1 MTIDRRS
8 FIQGTALLSAIPTL
22 AALYPLS
29 AMAEA
34 PPRPAVSPQAANA
47 TDANSAV
54 FTVDGWNHRDAEV
67 LNGDEVLIRINR
79 SWRANWR

>member
-8 FIQGTALLSAIPTL
+8 FIQHTALFAAIPTF

-29 AMAEA
+29 SMTEA
-34 PPRPAVSPQAANA
+34 PKTPVLSPQAAGT
-47 TDANSAV
+47 TDANPV
-54 FTVDGWNHRDAEV
+54 MFMIDGWDHCDAKVSNENEV
-67 LNGDEVLIRINR
+67 LVRINR